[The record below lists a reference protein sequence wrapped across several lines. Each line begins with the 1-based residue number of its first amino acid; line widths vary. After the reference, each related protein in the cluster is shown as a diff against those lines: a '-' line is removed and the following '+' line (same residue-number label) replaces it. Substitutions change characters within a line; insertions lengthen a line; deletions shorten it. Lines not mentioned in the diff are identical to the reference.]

1 MDLLSMFTQGMTTDN
16 SVNALS
22 EKSGATR
29 GQMLSLITSFLPM
42 LFKKLTGNASSST
55 GIASLFGALG
65 QHTNNKEIS
74 EQLKEADQED
84 GGKILEHIFGGDLSG
99 ILGSLSGSTG
109 MSQGQVSSA
118 LSSMAPALM
127 SGLSAAT
134 TSANN
139 AVSQGQAAPDFNDIM
154 GMFGGAQAQSQ
165 AQQPISFQQAQ
176 QQVQFQ
182 QPQQTQQTQSASSGG
197 GLLSALGSL
206 FGGGSSN
213 DADGDGKPDT
223 QSNGMDLLGM
233 LMNFGK

>member
-1 MDLLSMFTQGMTTDN
+1 
-16 SVNALS
+16 
-22 EKSGATR
+22 
-29 GQMLSLITSFLPM
+29 
-42 LFKKLTGNASSST
+42 
-55 GIASLFGALG
+55 
-65 QHTNNKEIS
+65 
-74 EQLKEADQED
+74 
-84 GGKILEHIFGGDLSG
+84 
-99 ILGSLSGSTG
+99 

-182 QPQQTQQTQSASSGG
+182 QTQSASSGG
-197 GLLSALGSL
+197 GLLGALGSL